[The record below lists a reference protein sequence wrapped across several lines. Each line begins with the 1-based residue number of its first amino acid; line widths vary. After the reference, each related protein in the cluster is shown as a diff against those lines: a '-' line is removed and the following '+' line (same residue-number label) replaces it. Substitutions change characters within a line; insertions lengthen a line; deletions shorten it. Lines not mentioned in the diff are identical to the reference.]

1 MKTDIFRKLVLLS
14 VASFALISCAKDN
27 VSDNTAELMEAGTP
41 VAILE
46 VKSDGITTFNLA
58 GETPPFDS
66 TADLTADEIE
76 FAYAL
81 REDEK
86 VARDLYAAFFE
97 KYSLKTFSNISKSEG
112 NHMRAVEILL
122 EYYEID
128 FPAAGNF
135 GTFADS
141 ARQADYDS
149 LLIMGS
155 TALEAFKV
163 MALLEESNIVSY
175 NSVMADITN
184 PNIKIVVENL
194 GKASENHFRAAIRQI
209 TALGGTYAPKLMTQE
224 EYNAMIAKGFE
235 QGKRYRYKNMGDTTN
250 SGKKMN
256 GNTEKRG
263 SVNGKGISTGSS
275 NGTTPGR
282 ENRQGQQ
289 GKGYR
294 GGK

>member
-1 MKTDIFRKLVLLS
+1 MKTKLFSNLMLLS
-14 VASFALISCAKDN
+14 VVSFALISCTRN
-27 VSDNTAELMEAGTP
+27 TLSDNAAELMESGTP

-46 VKSDGITTFNLA
+46 VKSDGVTTFNLA

-76 FAYAL
+76 FVYAV

-97 KYSLKTFSNISKSEG
+97 KYSLKTFSNISKSEA

-128 FPAAGNF
+128 FPVAGEYGIF
-135 GTFADS
+135 EDS
-141 ARQADYDS
+141 ARQDIYDS
-149 LLIMGS
+149 LLINGS
-155 TALEAFKV
+155 TALEGFKV
-163 MALLEESNIVSY
+163 MAQLEEENIVSY
-175 NSVMADITN
+175 RNVLADILN
-184 PNIKIVVENL
+184 PNIKIVIENL
-194 GKASENHFRAAIRQI
+194 GKASENHFKAAIRQI

-256 GNTEKRG
+256 GNKERRGKVNSNGTSTE
-263 SVNGKGISTGSS
+263 SS
-275 NGTTPGR
+275 NGTTPGG

-294 GGK
+294 GGR